1 MRTSLRDPQLSAV
14 TASRYVQPL
23 REGGSLPAVVD
34 TDDGMYV
41 VKFRGAGQGAKAL
54 VAELIVGMLGDVLGL
69 PIPKLAI
76 VDVPPPFGRS
86 EPDPEIQ
93 ELLRKSHG
101 VNVGLRYLDGAFN
114 YDGAAA
120 GEYISPQLA
129 AQVVWFDAFLTN
141 PDRSARNPN
150 LMIWQ
155 RTPWLIDHGAAL
167 YMHHDWAGVDEARTQ
182 SPFPRVQDHVLLA
195 RSGSIVEAD
204 VALAAQLDDDT
215 FAQVLTLVPDQL
227 LTDQVYAL
235 DFDSADAARAR
246 YVEYLRSRFEAR
258 RTFVDEAERAR
269 ARVLREVP
277 QPLQARR

>member
-1 MRTSLRDPQLSAV
+1 MRDPQLPTV

-54 VAELIVGMLGDVLGL
+54 VSELIVGMIGDVLGL
-69 PIPKLAI
+69 PVPSLAV

-114 YDGAAA
+114 YDGPAA
-120 GEYISPQLA
+120 GEFITPELA
-129 AQVVWFDAFLTN
+129 AQVVWFDAFMTN

-150 LMIWQ
+150 LLIWQ

-182 SPFPRVQDHVLLA
+182 SPFPRIQDHVLLS
-195 RSGSIVEAD
+195 RSASIQEAD
-204 VALAAQLDDDT
+204 AELRLRLNDEII
-215 FAQVLTLVPDQL
+215 AQVLMLVPDQL
-227 LTDQVYAL
+227 LTDSAYAL

-258 RTFVDEAERAR
+258 RTFVEEAERAR
-269 ARVLREVP
+269 GRVLREVP

>member
-1 MRTSLRDPQLSAV
+1 MRDPQLSTV

-54 VAELIVGMLGDVLGL
+54 VSELIVGMLGDVVGL
-69 PIPKLAI
+69 PVPQLAV
-76 VDVPPPFGRS
+76 VDVPPQFGRS

-120 GEYISPQLA
+120 GEFIAPELA
-129 AQVVWFDAFLTN
+129 AQVVWFDAFTTN
-141 PDRSARNPN
+141 PDRSARNSN
-150 LMIWQ
+150 LLIWR

-167 YMHHDWAGVDEARTQ
+167 YMHHDWANVDEARTQ
-182 SPFPRVQDHVLLA
+182 SPFPRVQDHVLLS
-195 RSGSIVEAD
+195 RSTSIAEAD
-204 VALAAQLDDDT
+204 PVLSARLNDDIIAEVLA
-215 FAQVLTLVPDQL
+215 LVPDQL
-227 LTDQVYAL
+227 LTDPAYAL
-235 DFDSADAARAR
+235 DFDSAGAVHRVSSFALRGAV
-246 YVEYLRSRFEAR
+246 YVCR
-258 RTFVDEAERAR
+258 
-269 ARVLREVP
+269 
-277 QPLQARR
+277 